1 MWRPHLRGEIERR
14 LLVNYRVDPDV
25 AVRILP
31 APFRPQLVDGYAV
44 AGICLIRLGGMRPT
58 GIPRWAGL
66 RSENAAHRMAVE
78 WGDPST
84 PESGV
89 YIPRR
94 DSNSRINTA
103 LGGRI
108 YPGEHHHARF
118 AVAETAEE
126 IQVAYSADDGSGR
139 VDVKVRLAQQLPE
152 SVLFDS
158 LEEASGFFERGSIGY
173 SATPSLH
180 ALRRAP
186 VAQRRL
192 GGRTGRHPRRTLA
205 ASSRTSSTSLLGRSH
220 WTVPWS

>member
-14 LLVNYRVDPDV
+14 LLVNYRVDPHV
-25 AVRILP
+25 AARILP
-31 APFRPQLVDGYAV
+31 GPFRPQLVDGYSAQLPGSASSV
-44 AGICLIRLGGMRPT
+44 SAECGRQY
-58 GIPRWAGL
+58 IPRWAGL

-94 DSNSRINTA
+94 DSNSWINTA

-118 AVAETAEE
+118 AVSETAEE
-126 IQVAYSADDGSGR
+126 IQVAYSAHDGSAR

-158 LEEASGFFERGSIGY
+158 SKKPPPFLRTWLRRLLSHA
-173 SATPSLH
+173 SLH

-192 GGRTGRHPRRTLA
+192 GG
-205 ASSRTSSTSLLGRSH
+205 
-220 WTVPWS
+220 